1 MAVIISSVTENI
13 VDEILSISDDLPV
26 ISIID
31 EKGEY
36 ILASKSKE
44 SFKKCL
50 DYRGRRLNMVES
62 WLLYPLVWQVN

>member
-1 MAVIISSVTENI
+1 MAVIISSVTESI

-31 EKGEY
+31 EKGEN

-44 SFKKCL
+44 SFKKCW
-50 DYRGRRLNMVES
+50 DYRGGE
-62 WLLYPLVWQVN
+62 